1 MKGQENVKEPQIQK
15 LGVLWAVH
23 GATAVS
29 FNCTVFGSATVE
41 RRVRETPG
49 EATVVSP
56 SAGLFQSTSNI
67 PESSFLTLYS

>member
-41 RRVRETPG
+41 RRVREMPG
-49 EATVVSP
+49 EATVVPPLQAYFRARLIFPNLP
-56 SAGLFQSTSNI
+56 S
-67 PESSFLTLYS
+67 